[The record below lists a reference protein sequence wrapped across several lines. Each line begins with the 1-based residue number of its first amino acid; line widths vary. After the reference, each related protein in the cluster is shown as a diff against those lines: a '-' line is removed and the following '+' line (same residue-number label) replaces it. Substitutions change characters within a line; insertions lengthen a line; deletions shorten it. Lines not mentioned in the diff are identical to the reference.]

1 MKPESDVMSHG
12 CKPRVLLRADAG
24 RRTGF
29 GHYIRT
35 SALADILS
43 DGFECEVVSYDSES
57 GTMAGHNE
65 AFLRLIRPGDVVV
78 LDNYFYDTGYQREV
92 RSRCRALVCVD
103 DMHDRHFVADALF
116 SFCPLSREDFS
127 LEDYTRFYGGLE
139 WAFLRAPFLR
149 PQLRREWPPRV
160 SRVALAMGGSD
171 PFGLTDKMIG
181 VIRRVF
187 PGVAMEIIAGREVAV
202 TAPEGEDLRIWRG
215 VGADTIADIFDRAD
229 AGVFPASTVCVEAF
243 ARGLPVAAGYYVDN
257 QTDFYRHGVG
267 NGWFLPL
274 GNLLD
279 PSDSLV
285 CRLAGN
291 ADDSTVRRTAVFPP
305 APEIH
310 FDLRRKDIIALFAEL
325 ADRIP

>member
-1 MKPESDVMSHG
+1 MLRSH
-12 CKPRVLLRADAG
+12 KPRVLLRADAG

-43 DGFECEVVSYDSES
+43 DGFECEVVSYDTES

-65 AFLRLIRPGDVVV
+65 DFLRLIRRGDVVV
-78 LDNYFYDTGYQREV
+78 LDNYFYDTDYQREV

-149 PQLRREWPPRV
+149 PQVRRDWPPRV

-181 VIRRVF
+181 VLRLAF
-187 PGVAMEIIAGREVAV
+187 PGVVIDVIAGRDAAVA
-202 TAPEGEDLRIWRG
+202 APEGEDLRIWRG
-215 VGADTIADIFDRAD
+215 VDADTISDIFDSAD

-243 ARGLPVAAGYYVDN
+243 ARRLPVAAGYFVDN
-257 QTDFYRHGVG
+257 QTDFYRHGVS

-279 PSDSLV
+279 PPDSLTE
-285 CRLAGN
+285 RLAGN
-291 ADDSTVRRTAVFPP
+291 SADLSVPGTVVFPP
-305 APEIH
+305 APEIR
-310 FDLRRKDIIALFAEL
+310 FDLRRKDIIRLFAEL
-325 ADRIP
+325 ADINP

>member
-1 MKPESDVMSHG
+1 MLRSH
-12 CKPRVLLRADAG
+12 KPRVLLRADAG

-43 DGFECEVVSYDSES
+43 DGFECELVSYDTES
-57 GTMAGHNE
+57 GAVAGHNE
-65 AFLRLIRPGDVVV
+65 DFLRLIRPGDVVV

-116 SFCPLSREDFS
+116 SFCPLSREVFS

-149 PQLRREWPPRV
+149 PQVRREWPPRV
-160 SRVALAMGGSD
+160 ARVALAMGGSD

-181 VIRRVF
+181 VLRRAF
-187 PGVAMEIIAGREVAV
+187 PGVVIDVIAGRDATV
-202 TAPEGEDLRIWRG
+202 TTPEGEDLRIWRG
-215 VGADTIADIFDRAD
+215 VGADMISDIFDCAD

-243 ARGLPVAAGYYVDN
+243 ARRLPVAAGYFVDN

-279 PSDSLV
+279 PPDSLTE
-285 CRLAGN
+285 RLTGN
-291 ADDSTVRRTAVFPP
+291 TADLSVRGRAVFPP
-305 APEIH
+305 APEIR
-310 FDLRRKDIIALFAEL
+310 FDLRRKDIIRLFAEL
-325 ADRIP
+325 ADRNP

>member
-1 MKPESDVMSHG
+1 MNSG

-24 RRTGF
+24 RHTGF

-43 DGFECEVVSYDSES
+43 DSFECEVVSYDTES
-57 GTMAGHNE
+57 GTMEAHNE

-78 LDNYFYDTGYQREV
+78 LDNYYYDTGYQREV

-116 SFCPLSREDFS
+116 SFCPLSRDDFS

-149 PQLRREWPPRV
+149 PQVRRDWPPRV

-181 VIRRVF
+181 VVRRAF
-187 PGVAMEIIAGREVAV
+187 PGVAMDIIAGREAAV
-202 TAPEGEDLRIWRG
+202 TTPEGDDLRIWRG

-243 ARGLPVAAGYYVDN
+243 ARRLPVAAGYYVDN
-257 QTDFYRHGVG
+257 QTDFYRQGVG
-267 NGWFLPL
+267 NGWFHPL
-274 GNLLD
+274 GDLLD
-279 PSDSLV
+279 SPERLA
-285 CRLAGN
+285 CRLLRNAG
-291 ADDSTVRRTAVFPP
+291 DSPVPGKAVFPP
-305 APEIH
+305 APEIR
-310 FDLRRKDIIALFAEL
+310 FDLRRGDIIRLFAGL
-325 ADRIP
+325 ADRTP